1 MRRLLLLTLIA
12 VLAVPVFGQNATVTG
27 KDSLTQNLELDNLR
41 KIAFKD
47 GNVVT
52 TYSDGS
58 TKSHKLSVNDKLQ
71 FTTPDKEDEAIT
83 EDEGT
88 YTIYDLSGRPVKT
101 HTDRSCDQPF
111 DLNDLGSGIYL
122 LKTGNRTIKIVK

>member
-1 MRRLLLLTLIA
+1 MRRLYIFILTII
-12 VLAVPVFGQNATVTG
+12 LAVPVFGQNEFVSD
-27 KDSLTQNLELDNLR
+27 KDSLTQNVELDNLR

-58 TKSHKLSVNDKLQ
+58 TRSHKLSGSDKLQ
-71 FTTPDKEDEAIT
+71 FTSPDKQDESIT

-111 DLNDLGSGIYL
+111 DLNDLTSGIYL